1 MTTMLVRK
9 AGDRMHSTHGWL
21 DSWHTFSFAD
31 HYDPKYMGF
40 RSLRVINDDT
50 VQPAMGFGTH
60 SHRDMEIISYVLEG
74 SLEHKDS
81 IGTGSVIRPGDVQKM
96 SAGSGIAHSEFN
108 HSKSEL
114 VHFLQIWIIPDK
126 GGIKPSYE
134 QIHYPVADRAGTLKL
149 VGSNQKQEGVIHI
162 QQDVQL
168 YATVLQSAA
177 QRVEHTLAAGRYA
190 WVHVARGSIEV
201 NGKTLSAGDG
211 AAIAA
216 DTGAATVTL
225 QGAPE
230 GEALLFDMP

>member
-9 AGDRMHSTHGWL
+9 AGDRMHSVHGWL

-31 HYDPKYMGF
+31 HYDPRYMGF

-50 VQPAMGFGTH
+50 VQPSMGFGTH

-74 SLEHKDS
+74 ALEHKDS

-126 GGIKPSYE
+126 GGIQPSYE
-134 QIHYPVADRAGTLKL
+134 QIHYPVADRAGKLKL
-149 VGSNQKQEGVIHI
+149 VGSNRKQDGVIHI

-168 YATVLQSAA
+168 YATVLQSAE
-177 QRVEHTLAAGRYA
+177 QRVEHALAAGRYA
-190 WVHVARGSIEV
+190 WVHVARGTVDV

-211 AAIAA
+211 AALVA
-216 DTGAATVTL
+216 DTGPAVVTL
-225 QGAPE
+225 KGAPE